1 MWHTARE
8 KKSGRRRGE
17 MGLNNTEDETK
28 FLLECC
34 PIFSQWCLS
43 FSSKLLNVME
53 TCPFCYLIPYPFVCY
68 THSSVLVGLG
78 GVKKKKNRECIYMK
92 SPGVKI
98 LQWRYLKTGLI
109 NSLESEFAARVDSE
123 KFPHHL
129 PNSQSIL
136 DSTQVAY
143 FSLNGALISFISDA
157 EDWVNSVDIWALGP
171 FHWMVCS

>member
-1 MWHTARE
+1 MVSMEILTQRSSSTFLNNKFMEVYMMWHTARE

-78 GVKKKKNRECIYMK
+78 GVKKKKKQGLHLYEESWSKNTAMK
-92 SPGVKI
+92 I
-98 LQWRYLKTGLI
+98 
-109 NSLESEFAARVDSE
+109 SENWID
-123 KFPHHL
+123 
-129 PNSQSIL
+129 
-136 DSTQVAY
+136 
-143 FSLNGALISFISDA
+143 
-157 EDWVNSVDIWALGP
+157 
-171 FHWMVCS
+171 